1 MLHQASRRILILLLC
16 VSPLSAQVKLIRNGE
31 QVDIVINSKLFTS
44 FFFGSD
50 APKPYF
56 HPLRAANGTVVT
68 RSFPMEYVEGE
79 EQGEPHH
86 RGFWFGHGDVNGID
100 FWLEGPTKGKIVL
113 KTLGKLI
120 SGPDTGSFTAE
131 FQWQAPDGTPVLDE
145 RRLMTFAQI
154 GGENIIDTEITLR
167 PAGAGKVVFGDT
179 KNGGFAVHLVKA
191 LNMMTN
197 SEGGKGEKEIW
208 GKPANWVDFS
218 GVIPDRKIEEQKLG
232 VTMFDSPR
240 NPKHPTFW
248 QARQAGTLAANQF
261 GEHDFFNDKAR
272 NGSITI
278 EPGTSLTFRYRLL
291 IHGGDAVT
299 ARVAAQYNKWADK
312 ESSLIGH

>member
-1 MLHQASRRILILLLC
+1 MLRRIAILLLC
-16 VSPLSAQVKLIRNGE
+16 VTPLSSQVKLTRSGE
-31 QVDIVINSKLFTS
+31 QVDIVINGKLFTS

-56 HPLRAANGTVVT
+56 HPLRAVNGTVVT
-68 RSFPMEYVEGE
+68 RSFPMEQVAGE
-79 EQGEPHH
+79 EPGEPHH

-100 FWLEGPTKGKIVL
+100 FWLEGPGKGKIVL
-113 KTLGKLI
+113 KVLGKLI
-120 SGPDTGSFTAE
+120 GGPDTGSFTAE

-145 RRLMTFAQI
+145 SRTMTFAQI
-154 GGENIIDTEITLR
+154 GAENIIDFEITLR
-167 PAGAGKVVFGDT
+167 PAAGAGKVTFGDT
-179 KNGGFAVHLVKA
+179 KNGGFAIHCVKA
-191 LNMMTN
+191 LNVMTN

-218 GVIPDRKIEEQKLG
+218 GVIPDPRIDDQKLG

-261 GEHDFFNDKAR
+261 GEHDFFNDKTR
-272 NGSITI
+272 NGSLTI
-278 EPGTSLTFRYRLL
+278 QPGASLTFRYRVL

-299 ARVAAQYNKWADK
+299 ARVAAQYKKWADK
-312 ESSLIGH
+312 ESAH